1 MLTKTLLKRWSVMRG
16 ATGGKALQLNKPENH
31 IWFLEH
37 DAAGQGVELLK
48 KGDV

>member
-1 MLTKTLLKRWSVMRG
+1 MVSDEG

-37 DAAGQGVELLK
+37 DAAGQGGRVTEE
-48 KGDV
+48 GRTCERAV